1 MRIGILGAMNEE
13 VSRLKKDLEIEKTE
27 VRGKREYLIGKLY
40 GHDVVLVFSR
50 WGKVAAASTATTLI
64 DRYNAEF
71 LIFVGVAGGVD
82 PDLNIGDVVISDALV
97 QHDVDASSFPGIEK
111 YEIPLL
117 GIKEIRVP
125 DEIVCLATKAVNKFF
140 SKNLN
145 TEVFKE
151 NLKKFGIINPKVVKG
166 LVASGDQFIASVS
179 QTNKLR
185 KELPDLKCVEM
196 EGAAVAQVAYEHKIK
211 FLTIRIISDK
221 ANQDAAIDFQG
232 FVKNIESHF
241 SYGIVRYLLKELKK

>member
-50 WGKVAAASTATTLI
+50 WGKVAAASTASTLI
-64 DRYNAEF
+64 DRYNVEF
-71 LIFVGVAGGVD
+71 LIFVGVAGGIS
-82 PDLNIGDVVISDALV
+82 PELNIGDVVISDALV
-97 QHDVDASSFPGIEK
+97 QYDVDASSFPGIEK
-111 YEIPLL
+111 FEIPLL

-125 DEIVCLATKAVNKFF
+125 DEIVYLATKAVNSFF
-140 SKNLN
+140 INNLN
-145 TEVFKE
+145 TEDFKK
-151 NLKKFGIINPKVVKG
+151 NLKKFGIIKPKVVKG
-166 LVASGDQFIASVS
+166 LVASGDKFIASELQV
-179 QTNKLR
+179 NELR
-185 KELPDLKCVEM
+185 KELPGLKCVEM
-196 EGAAVAQVAYEHKIK
+196 EGAAVAQVAYEHGKK

-221 ANQDAAIDFQG
+221 ANEKAAIDFQE

-241 SYGIVRYLLKELKK
+241 SYGIVCYLLKELKK